1 VDPQSLP
8 IEAPP
13 VPGSSSVAKQ
23 VLGYLFAAA
32 GLAWVIHDVSLRE
45 LLRAAPAID
54 WRWIALAVVFDVS
67 AYVCQGV
74 RWSLLLRP
82 LGDVPVLRATQAIY
96 VGLFSNELLPLR
108 IGELVRGYLVSR
120 WIPTSF
126 AAVLPSII
134 AERFFDGIWLAAG
147 IGVAAIFVPL
157 PRNLLDAAD
166 ALGLFI
172 LIATALLAVFMIRY
186 EDRLAAPSRD
196 GPGWVRTWLRRL
208 AGALQKMGRSRQF
221 YLALAVS
228 LLLLALQSLAFWSV
242 MRACG
247 IDQSVWVGLIV
258 LLIIHLG
265 TAIPNAPANLGSF
278 QFFCVVG
285 LTLFGVAKPLATGL
299 SMISFTVL
307 TVPLW
312 LIGIYAL
319 AKSGTSF
326 HQLRADVRRLMSR

>member
-67 AYVCQGV
+67 AYVCQ
-74 RWSLLLRP
+74 
-82 LGDVPVLRATQAIY
+82 
-96 VGLFSNELLPLR
+96 GLFSNELLPLR